1 MDNHRHTQHLHEL
14 RQQVAT
20 AEYRMDPRAVAD
32 AIVRRRWS
40 VAIAAEL
47 EPVSTM
53 GPRRRTRAR
62 VSSVTRD
69 CGPSATQVLAA

>member
-1 MDNHRHTQHLHEL
+1 
-14 RQQVAT
+14 
-20 AEYRMDPRAVAD
+20 MDPRAVAD

-47 EPVSTM
+47 APVSSM

-62 VSSVTRD
+62 VSCVPRSEAQ
-69 CGPSATQVLAA
+69 SATRVLAA